1 MKTLLISGIYR
12 PEIGGPATYI
22 PALATKI
29 QSQNVYVEV
38 VTLKN
43 STASEINEPWPITY
57 INRDQFLIIRFFKTY
72 LRIRSRIKSSDF
84 VLANGLFQETAIALL
99 FSGKRSIAKVVGDP
113 VWERAFNRGETSLT
127 IEEFNKS
134 KLKFRHKTQ
143 RLFLRWCLNQFSQIT
158 CPSLELKNLIQDWG
172 VNKEVICV
180 PNGISTIQPRRNSN
194 EFDLISVCRLVKWK
208 NLDKLITANLLS
220 KTKLVIVGS
229 GPEEERLKKLANEL
243 NSNVIF
249 TGQLSEQ
256 EVTNYLF
263 RSKIFVLISEYEG
276 LSFSLL
282 QAMAC
287 GLPSIVSN
295 VKGNLDVISDNIDGI
310 VIDKNKPNSLIDAS
324 ILLLQKPTDMRKLGE
339 KAREKVLNK
348 FTLEHIVNQ
357 YFELYE
363 SF

>member
-22 PALATKI
+22 PALATEI
-29 QSQNVYVEV
+29 QSQNVSVEV

-72 LRIRSRIKSSDF
+72 LRIRSRVKSSNF

-113 VWERAFNRGETSLT
+113 VWERAFNRGETSLA

-134 KLKFRHKTQ
+134 KLKFQHKTQ

-172 VNKEVICV
+172 VNKEVVCV

-229 GPEEERLKKLANEL
+229 GPEEERLKKLAREL
-243 NSNVIF
+243 NSNVVF
-249 TGQLSEQ
+249 TGQLPEN
-256 EVTNYLF
+256 EVIDYLF
-263 RSKIFVLISEYEG
+263 RSKIFVLISDYEG

-295 VKGNLDVISDNIDGI
+295 IKGNLDVIADNADGI
-310 VIDKNKPNSLIDAS
+310 IIDVNNPSSLNDAIS
-324 ILLLQKPTDMRKLGE
+324 LLLGKPGDIVRLGE
-339 KAREKVLNK
+339 KARDKVLSEYSQK
-348 FTLEHIVNQ
+348 NQ
-357 YFELYE
+357 L
-363 SF
+363 SQVIKLLRNS

>member
-1 MKTLLISGIYR
+1 LLG
-12 PEIGGPATYI
+12 
-22 PALATKI
+22 
-29 QSQNVYVEV
+29 
-38 VTLKN
+38 
-43 STASEINEPWPITY
+43 
-57 INRDQFLIIRFFKTY
+57 
-72 LRIRSRIKSSDF
+72 
-84 VLANGLFQETAIALL
+84 
-99 FSGKRSIAKVVGDP
+99 SGKKSLAKIVGDP
-113 VWERAFNRGETSLT
+113 VWERAFNRGETSLN

-134 KLKFRHKTQ
+134 KLNFRHKTQ
-143 RLFLRWCLNQFSQIT
+143 RLFLKWSLNRFSQIT
-158 CPSLELKNLIQDWG
+158 CPSLELKSLIQGWG
-172 VNKEVICV
+172 VNKAVSCI
-180 PNGISTIQPRRNSN
+180 PNGIPTIEPRVNSN

-208 NLDKLITANLLS
+208 NLDNLITANS
-220 KTKLVIVGS
+220 VNKTKLVIVGS

-310 VIDKNKPNSLIDAS
+310 IIDRNKPNSLIDAS

-339 KAREKVLNK
+339 QAREKVLNK
-348 FTLEHIVNQ
+348 YSQKNQ
-357 YFELYE
+357 LNQVIMLLKD
-363 SF
+363 S

>member
-22 PALATKI
+22 PALASEI
-29 QSQNVYVEV
+29 QTQSGSVEV

-43 STASEINEPWPITY
+43 LTATELNESWPIKYVT
-57 INRDQFLIIRFFKTY
+57 RDQFLLLRFIKTY
-72 LRIRSRIKSSDF
+72 FCIKSRVKTSDF
-84 VLANGLFQETAIALL
+84 VFANGLFQETSIALL
-99 FSGKRSIAKVVGDP
+99 GSGKKSLAKIVGDP
-113 VWERAFNRGETSLT
+113 VWERAFNRGETSLN

-134 KLKFRHKTQ
+134 KLNFRHKTQ
-143 RLFLRWCLNQFSQIT
+143 RLFLKWSLNRFSQIT
-158 CPSLELKNLIQDWG
+158 CPSLELKNLIQGWG
-172 VNKEVICV
+172 VNKTVSCI
-180 PNGISTIQPRRNSN
+180 PNGIPTIKTRVNSN

-208 NLDKLITANLLS
+208 NLDHLITANS
-220 KTKLVIVGS
+220 VNKTKLVIVGS

-243 NSNVIF
+243 NSNVTF

-256 EVTNYLF
+256 EVISYLF

-287 GLPSIVSN
+287 ALPSIVSN

-310 VIDKNKPNSLIDAS
+310 VIDRNIPNSLVDA
-324 ILLLQKPTDMRKLGE
+324 ITLLLQKPADIRRLGE
-339 KAREKVLNK
+339 QAREKVLSK
-348 FTLEHIVNQ
+348 YSQKNQ
-357 YFELYE
+357 LNQVIKLLRD
-363 SF
+363 S

>member
-22 PALATKI
+22 PALATEI
-29 QSQNVYVEV
+29 QSHNVSVEV

-57 INRDQFLIIRFFKTY
+57 INRDQFLIIRSFKTY
-72 LRIRSRIKSSDF
+72 LRIRSRVKSSDF

-113 VWERAFNRGETSLT
+113 VWERAFNRSETSLT

-134 KLKFRHKTQ
+134 KLNFRHRTQ
-143 RLFLRWCLNQFSQIT
+143 RLFLRWSLNQFSQIT

-172 VNKEVICV
+172 VNKEVVCV

-208 NLDKLITANLLS
+208 NLDKLITANSLS

-229 GPEEERLKKLANEL
+229 GPEEERLKKLAREL
-243 NSNVIF
+243 NSDVVF
-249 TGQLSEQ
+249 TGQLPEN
-256 EVTNYLF
+256 EVIDYLF
-263 RSKIFVLISEYEG
+263 RSKIFVLISDYEG

-295 VKGNLDVISDNIDGI
+295 IKGNLDVISDNTDGI
-310 VIDKNKPNSLIDAS
+310 IIDVNNPSSLNDAIS
-324 ILLLQKPTDMRKLGE
+324 LLLGKPGDIVRLGE
-339 KAREKVLNK
+339 NARDKVLSEYSQK
-348 FTLEHIVNQ
+348 NQ
-357 YFELYE
+357 L
-363 SF
+363 SQVIKLLRNS

>member
-22 PALATKI
+22 PALASEI
-29 QSQNVYVEV
+29 QTQSGSVEV

-43 STASEINEPWPITY
+43 STATELNEPWSIKYVT
-57 INRDQFLIIRFFKTY
+57 RDQFLPLRFIKTY
-72 LRIRSRIKSSDF
+72 FCIKSRVKTNDF
-84 VLANGLFQETAIALL
+84 VLANGLFQETSIALL
-99 FSGKRSIAKVVGDP
+99 GSGKKSLAKIVGDP
-113 VWERAFNRGETSLT
+113 VWERAFNRGETSLN

-134 KLKFRHKTQ
+134 KLNIKHKTQ
-143 RLFLRWCLNQFSQIT
+143 RLFLKWSLNRFSQIT
-158 CPSLELKNLIQDWG
+158 CPSLELKNFIKDWG
-172 VNKEVICV
+172 VNKTVSCI
-180 PNGISTIQPRRNSN
+180 PNGIPTIEPRVNSN

-208 NLDKLITANLLS
+208 NLDHLITANAVN

-229 GPEEERLKKLANEL
+229 GPEEERLKKLANKL
-243 NSNVIF
+243 NSNVTF

-256 EVTNYLF
+256 EVIHYLF

-287 GLPSIVSN
+287 ALPSIVSN
-295 VKGNLDVISDNIDGI
+295 VKGNLDVITDNIDGI
-310 VIDKNKPNSLIDAS
+310 VIDRNMPNSLLDA
-324 ILLLQKPTDMRKLGE
+324 INLLLQKPADMRRLGE

-348 FTLEHIVNQ
+348 YSQKNQ
-357 YFELYE
+357 LNQVIKLLRD
-363 SF
+363 S

>member
-22 PALATKI
+22 PALATEI
-29 QSQNVYVEV
+29 QSQNVSVEV

-72 LRIRSRIKSSDF
+72 LRIRSRVKSSDF

-113 VWERAFNRGETSLT
+113 VWERAFNRSETSLT

-134 KLKFRHKTQ
+134 KLNFRHKSQ
-143 RLFLRWCLNQFSQIT
+143 RVFLSWCLNQFSQIT
-158 CPSLELKNLIQDWG
+158 CPSLELKNLIQNWG
-172 VNKEVICV
+172 VNKEILFV

-208 NLDKLITANLLS
+208 NLDKLIIANSLS

-229 GPEEERLKKLANEL
+229 GPEEERLKKLAKEL
-243 NSNVIF
+243 NSNVVF
-249 TGQLSEQ
+249 TGQLPEH
-256 EVTNYLF
+256 EVIDYLF
-263 RSKIFVLISEYEG
+263 RSKIFVLISDYEG

-295 VKGNLDVISDNIDGI
+295 IKGNLDVISDNTDGI
-310 VIDKNKPNSLIDAS
+310 IIDVNNPKSLVGAIN
-324 ILLLQKPTDMRKLGE
+324 LLLRTPVDIVRLGE
-339 KAREKVLNK
+339 KARDKILSKYSQKNQLNQVIK
-348 FTLEHIVNQ
+348 LLRN
-357 YFELYE
+357 
-363 SF
+363 S

>member
-1 MKTLLISGIYR
+1 
-12 PEIGGPATYI
+12 
-22 PALATKI
+22 
-29 QSQNVYVEV
+29 
-38 VTLKN
+38 
-43 STASEINEPWPITY
+43 
-57 INRDQFLIIRFFKTY
+57 
-72 LRIRSRIKSSDF
+72 
-84 VLANGLFQETAIALL
+84 
-99 FSGKRSIAKVVGDP
+99 
-113 VWERAFNRGETSLT
+113 
-127 IEEFNKS
+127 
-134 KLKFRHKTQ
+134 
-143 RLFLRWCLNQFSQIT
+143 
-158 CPSLELKNLIQDWG
+158 
-172 VNKEVICV
+172 VN
-180 PNGISTIQPRRNSN
+180 
-194 EFDLISVCRLVKWK
+194 
-208 NLDKLITANLLS
+208 

-310 VIDKNKPNSLIDAS
+310 IIDRNKPNSLIDAS

-339 KAREKVLNK
+339 QAREKVLSK
-348 FTLEHIVNQ
+348 YSQKNQ
-357 YFELYE
+357 LNQVIKLLRD
-363 SF
+363 S